1 MERKS
6 KRDKLRAQ
14 LSMPGLLKTARNGLS
29 FLNERNGAKTKGIST
44 KISTLDCAMSALAM
58 FSLKY
63 PSLLQFDQERQKHNE
78 VLQQNLSTLYGVPQA
93 PCDTYMRER
102 LDFKE
107 LSQEDFSRPF
117 NQLFRCLKEGKVL
130 PNFEYL
136 ERYYLVSGD
145 ATGYFSSSNVKCA
158 NCCEKHSSKTDK
170 TTYYH
175 QMLQAA
181 IVHPEQKTVI
191 PFAPEP
197 IIQQDGRTKNDCE
210 RNGAKRLW
218 PAIRKA
224 HPKLR
229 MIAIED
235 ALYANA
241 PHLDLLE
248 SLDIRYIIGVK
259 PKDHTWLFD
268 WVEYAKCEKY
278 EQLDDKGTRH
288 KFRFIN
294 QVPLNEAREDVRVNF
309 IEYWEETPKGKKQH
323 FTWITDFTVTKDNVY
338 QLMRGGRARWK
349 IENETFNTLKNQGY
363 NYEHNFGHGDHHL
376 STVFANLTLLAFF
389 IDQIQ
394 QMCCYLFQAAH
405 EESGSKIKLWET
417 IRNMFQLFFI
427 ASWLD
432 FYQFIV
438 YQPGRALVPDT
449 S

>member
-1 MERKS
+1 MERTS
-6 KRDKLRAQ
+6 KKDKLRAQ
-14 LSMPGLLKTARNGLS
+14 LSTPGLLKTARNGLS
-29 FLNERNGAKTKGIST
+29 FLNEHNSSKNTPT

-63 PSLLQFDQERQKHNE
+63 PSLLQFDKDRQKQDE
-78 VLQQNLSTLYGVPQA
+78 VLQRNLSTLYGVPQA

-102 LDFKE
+102 LDFEK
-107 LSQEDFSRPF
+107 LDSGHFSKPF
-117 NQLFRCLKEGKVL
+117 NQLFRSLKDGKIL
-130 PNFEYL
+130 QDFEYL
-136 ERYYLVSGD
+136 DGYHLVSGD
-145 ATGYFSSSNVKCA
+145 ATGYFSSSSVKCE
-158 NCCEKHSSKTDK
+158 NCCEKHSKKTSV

-197 IIQQDGRTKNDCE
+197 IVKQDGKTKNDCE

-218 PAIRKA
+218 SAIRKS

-241 PHLDLLE
+241 PHLDLLG
-248 SLDIRYIIGVK
+248 SLGIRYIIGVK

-268 WVEYAKCEKY
+268 WVAHANCEEHEYV
-278 EQLDDKGTRH
+278 DDKGTQH
-288 KFRFIN
+288 KFSFIN
-294 QVPLNEAREDVRVNF
+294 KVPLNESRDDVLVNF
-309 IEYWEETPKGKKQH
+309 IEYWEETAKGKKLH
-323 FTWITDFTVTKDNVY
+323 FTWVTDFSVTKDNVY

-363 NYEHNFGHGDHHL
+363 SYEHNFGHGDHHL
-376 STVFANLTLLAFF
+376 STVFANLTMLAFF

-417 IRNMFQLFFI
+417 IRNLFQWFFI
-427 ASWLD
+427 ESWLD
-432 FYQFIV
+432 LYQAITH
-438 YQPGRALVPDT
+438 PKGRPLVLD
-449 S
+449 SS

>member
-6 KRDKLRAQ
+6 KKDKLRAQ

-29 FLNERNGAKTKGIST
+29 FLNQRYPAKSDTREIN
-44 KISTLDCAMSALAM
+44 TLDCAMSALAM

-63 PSLLQFDQERQKHNE
+63 PSLLQFDKDRQKQDE
-78 VLQQNLSTLYGVPQA
+78 VLRHNLSTLYGVPKA

-102 LDFKE
+102 LDFKALE
-107 LSQEDFSRPF
+107 QEDFSKPF
-117 NQLFRCLKEGKVL
+117 NQLFRSLKDGKIL
-130 PNFEYL
+130 QNFEFFEGHYL
-136 ERYYLVSGD
+136 ISGD
-145 ATGYFSSSNVKCA
+145 ATGYFSSTNIHCGQ
-158 NCCEKHSSKTDK
+158 CCEKHSKKTGK

-181 IVHPEQKTVI
+181 IVHPEQKPVI
-191 PFAPEP
+191 PFVPEP
-197 IIQQDGRTKNDCE
+197 IIQQDGTTKNDCE

-268 WVEYAKCEKY
+268 WVAYAKCEAH
-278 EQLDDKGTRH
+278 EQVDDKGTRH

-294 QVPLNEAREDVRVNF
+294 QVPLNESRDDVLVNF
-309 IEYWEETPKGKKQH
+309 IEYWEETAKGKKLH

-349 IENETFNTLKNQGY
+349 IESVPQ
-363 NYEHNFGHGDHHL
+363 
-376 STVFANLTLLAFF
+376 
-389 IDQIQ
+389 
-394 QMCCYLFQAAH
+394 AH
-405 EESGSKIKLWET
+405 EEARVVTLLRNCVEAVSKMAVGPPEPV
-417 IRNMFQLFFI
+417 IRSRLQTTL
-427 ASWLD
+427 SSC
-432 FYQFIV
+432 Y
-438 YQPGRALVPDT
+438 
-449 S
+449 